1 MSERGGLSERARRD
15 YTLSQEEIC
24 EMDVGADGTE
34 TLESG
39 LHRVQGIR
47 RRGMKKNPIFGFT

>member
-1 MSERGGLSERARRD
+1 
-15 YTLSQEEIC
+15 
-24 EMDVGADGTE
+24 MDVGADGTE